1 MRRFTIE
8 EYLLLER
15 QAETKSDY
23 LNGEIFAMSGASRPH
38 NLIGGNVF
46 ARLHAELLERN
57 CEVYANDMRVRTP
70 TDLFTY
76 PDVAAV
82 CGKPV
87 LDDGGQDTLLNP
99 VLIVEVLSKST
110 ETYDRVTKM
119 EQYRTI
125 PSLVEIV
132 LLAQDHAHAEHWQR
146 QGDGRWLVEEVDGIE
161 RTLALSSVGCELPLK
176 AVYRKVLET
185 GS

>member
-38 NLIGGNVF
+38 NLICGNIF
-46 ARLHAELLERN
+46 AKLHSELLERD

-87 LDDGGQDTLLNP
+87 LDDEELDTLLNP

-119 EQYRTI
+119 EHYRTI

-132 LLAQDHAHAEHWQR
+132 LFAQDRAHAEHWRR
-146 QGDGRWLVEEVDGIE
+146 QEDGWWRVEEVGGLE
-161 RTLALSSVGCELPLK
+161 RTLALSSVGCELPLR

-185 GS
+185 EA

>member
-8 EYLLLER
+8 EYLLVER
-15 QAETKSDY
+15 RAETKSDY

-38 NLIGGNVF
+38 NLIGINLVG
-46 ARLHAELLERN
+46 ALYPQLAERD
-57 CEVYANDMRVRTP
+57 CELYSHDMRVRTP

-82 CGKPV
+82 CGNPV
-87 LDDGGQDTLLNP
+87 LDDEEQDTLLNP

-119 EQYRTI
+119 EHYRAI
-125 PSLVEIV
+125 PSLVEII
-132 LLAQDHAHAEHWQR
+132 LFAQDRAHAEHWRR
-146 QGDGRWLVEEVDGIE
+146 QEDGWWLVEEVDGLE
-161 RTLALSSVGCELPLK
+161 RTLALSSVGCELPLR
-176 AVYRKVLET
+176 AVYRKVLED